1 MSLWRLKTLQTGSY
15 AVTNQMTP
23 SVSPLILV
31 SISAMSRLV
40 QSAGYYSQAW
50 RQKFIHINNDLP
62 ADIVPFVCAHELGH
76 ALLHPNASTPFLR
89 ANTLLSVNRLEI
101 EANRF
106 AACLLLSDAD
116 IVEYAHSGYT
126 TAQVSAC
133 TGLPETLVQYRADTC
148 PALNGV

>member
-1 MSLWRLKTLQTGSY
+1 MEIKTLADRLIRRHESNDPFRIAADLGIHICY
-15 AVTNQMTP
+15 E
-23 SVSPLILV
+23 PLGTI
-31 SISAMSRLV
+31 R
-40 QSAGYYSQAW
+40 GYYSRAW

-62 ADIVPFVCAHELGH
+62 VDIVPFVCAHELGH

-116 IVEYAHSGYT
+116 IIEYAHCGYT

-133 TGLPETLVQYRADTC
+133 TGLPEILVQYRADTC
-148 PALNGV
+148 PALNGVG